1 MPSICEMH
9 GKMSAISEDVNRYK
23 VHLMKV
29 FKICSMAYINFIS
42 IKLGGGNVL
51 CLKVYLMKYKSDK
64 FIKLYVCDSKILY
77 T

>member
-42 IKLGGGNVL
+42 IKLGGE
-51 CLKVYLMKYKSDK
+51 CIMFKSLSYE
-64 FIKLYVCDSKILY
+64 I
-77 T
+77 